1 MTTRYLSL
9 SDFAERVGL
18 STNTLSSYS
27 AKGLTPDPDVMIGLG
42 DRAVRGWTVE
52 TIDEWVTARPGR
64 GARTDLKRRDQ
75 NS

>member
-18 STNTLSSYS
+18 STNTLNGYR
-27 AKGLTPDPDVMIGLG
+27 AKGLTPEPDVMIGLG
-42 DRAVRGWTVE
+42 DRAVRGWRAE
-52 TIDEWVTARPGR
+52 TIDEWMTARPGR

-75 NS
+75 DA

>member
-27 AKGLTPDPDVMIGLG
+27 AKGLAPAPDVLVGLG

-52 TIDEWVTARPGR
+52 TIDEWMAHRPGR
-64 GARTDLKRRDQ
+64 GARTDLKRQPR
-75 NS
+75 